1 MEKAFPIVDAQV
13 HSWTHDET
21 RHPWDQTYAT
31 SGPVAAANIQRQRAW
46 EMPADR
52 LLREMAAVGVDS
64 AIIVTPSI
72 YGYDNGYPLEVA
84 ASNPGRF
91 GVVGRLDPLGADLDE
106 QVRRWRATPHALAL
120 RSVVTSDA
128 HRREMREGVIE
139 KLFAAAERHDV
150 PVCVFWPRH
159 AADLD
164 PFVKAHPRL
173 RFVVDHLGMAQPPLI
188 GIDGDMWAGYEHVLA
203 LAAHPNVTVKLSGAP
218 SMSREPFPYRD
229 LWPHLHELITAFG
242 LERVMWGSDF
252 TRVAELH
259 SYEQAVAFMRDTNE
273 LSASEKERLMGR
285 TVREVFQW
293 HT

>member
-1 MEKAFPIVDAQV
+1 
-13 HSWTHDET
+13 
-21 RHPWDQTYAT
+21 
-31 SGPVAAANIQRQRAW
+31 
-46 EMPADR
+46 
-52 LLREMAAVGVDS
+52 
-64 AIIVTPSI
+64 
-72 YGYDNGYPLEVA
+72 
-84 ASNPGRF
+84 
-91 GVVGRLDPLGADLDE
+91 
-106 QVRRWRATPHALAL
+106 
-120 RSVVTSDA
+120 
-128 HRREMREGVIE
+128 
-139 KLFAAAERHDV
+139 V

-164 PFVKAHPRL
+164 AVRQGASAA

-188 GIDGDMWAGYEHVLA
+188 GIDGDMWTGYEHVLA

-229 LWPHLHELITAFG
+229 LWPHSSRAHHTAFG

-293 HT
+293 RT